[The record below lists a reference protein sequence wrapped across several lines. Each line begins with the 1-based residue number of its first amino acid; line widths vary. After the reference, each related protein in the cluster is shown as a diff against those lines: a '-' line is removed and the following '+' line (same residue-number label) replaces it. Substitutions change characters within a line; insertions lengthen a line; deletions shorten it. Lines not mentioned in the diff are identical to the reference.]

1 MELEYGDHETHHG
14 KGPAPPPTVSTD
26 TIIPFHYWDDDHHT
40 RGLSF
45 DVTFRFDDILDP
57 EKLRR
62 ALSRLLELGGWRKL
76 GARIRR
82 NAEAG
87 LEYHVPQCYDE
98 KRPGFAYSTVAFDMK
113 VVDHHQASHL
123 AQPHHLD
130 AAGRPSVLGTTYT
143 SMPEF
148 RSFIRT
154 PAFPDRLEGWLCS
167 DSPQLGVRIITF
179 QDATLVTV
187 SFLHS
192 LMDMMGLDAVLD
204 AWAAVL
210 RGREDEVKPF
220 VGFSDDP
227 LAGLSESKSEP
238 LQKYVFTDTL
248 LVGWA
253 WFWFAVR
260 YVLTVELFWQRRE
273 EERVIFLPAKYLHQ
287 MRDKAMGELA
297 ARDDGDS
304 GKPLF
309 VSEGDILFAWWTRV
323 VLRAERP
330 RPSRTVNMRNTY
342 CCRSILADLGHIPS
356 ATCALVTNAV
366 FATLTFLSVRQ
377 ILESPLSFTASE
389 IRRSLIQQRNVEQ
402 LQALDTIQ
410 RNTLDNAHHPALFGN
425 SSMYTVMISNW
436 VKAKLFEVDFSAAVE
451 REGLA
456 LDKRSNQLGRPSCIQ
471 GTGTKGYAT
480 RNTGVVIGKD
490 AAGNFWLLYSL
501 RKGVWSAV
509 EQQLLSMADED
520 ATLSSKKY
528 I

>member
-1 MELEYGDHETHHG
+1 MVTFRSGR
-14 KGPAPPPTVSTD
+14 KAAPLLTVPTD

-57 EKLRR
+57 EKLRG
-62 ALSRLLELGGWRKL
+62 ALSRLLELGDWRKL

-82 NAEAG
+82 NAEGG
-87 LEYHVPQCYDE
+87 LEYHVPQWFDD
-98 KRPGFAYSTVAFDMK
+98 KRPGFAYSTVAYDDMN
-113 VVDHHQASHL
+113 VADHPQASHL

-130 AAGRPSVLGTTYT
+130 AAGRPCVLGLTDTMT
-143 SMPEF
+143 PEF

-154 PAFPDRLEGWLCS
+154 PMFPDRLEGWLSS

-192 LMDMMGLDAVLD
+192 LMDMMGLDAVLA
-204 AWAAVL
+204 AWSAVL
-210 RGREDEVKPF
+210 RGREDEVQPL
-220 VGFSDDP
+220 VGFAHDP
-227 LAGLSESKSEP
+227 LAGLAESKSEP
-238 LQKYVFTDTL
+238 PPKYVFTDTL
-248 LVGWA
+248 LIGWT
-253 WFWFAVR
+253 WFLFAVR
-260 YVLTVELFWQRRE
+260 YLLTVELFWQRRE
-273 EERVIFLPAKYLHQ
+273 EERVIFLPAKYLQQ

-297 ARDDGDS
+297 SRDTSDG
-304 GKPLF
+304 GKPVFL
-309 VSEGDILFAWWTRV
+309 SEGDILFAWWTRV
-323 VLRAERP
+323 VIRAA
-330 RPSRTVNMRNTY
+330 RPSLGRTVNLRNTY
-342 CCRSILADLGHIPS
+342 CCRSILAELGHLPS

-377 ILESPLSFTASE
+377 ILEDPLSVTASE
-389 IRRSLIQQRNVEQ
+389 IRRSLIQQRNAEQ
-402 LQALDTIQ
+402 LHALDTIQ

-425 SSMYTVMISNW
+425 PSMYMVMISNW

-451 REGLA
+451 REGMA
-456 LDKRSNQLGRPSCIQ
+456 LDKRSNPLGRPSCIQ

-501 RKGVWSAV
+501 RKGIWPAV
-509 EQQLLSMADED
+509 EQQLRSMSEGDGI
-520 ATLSSKKY
+520 LL
-528 I
+528 